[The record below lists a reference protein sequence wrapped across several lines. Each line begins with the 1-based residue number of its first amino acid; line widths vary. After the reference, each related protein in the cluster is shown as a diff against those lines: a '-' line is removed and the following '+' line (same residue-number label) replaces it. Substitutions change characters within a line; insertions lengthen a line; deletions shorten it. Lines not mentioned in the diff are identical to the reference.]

1 MNNTKQKTTI
11 KVVNIF
17 KPFIFLLIL
26 AIIILCFRYCVSAR
40 TIEEYEAKIRQNNIE
55 IERCENIKKQLHTT
69 AQLLR
74 EESKPNNELI
84 SGLSN
89 KWHDCDKNIKQLT
102 EDNNK
107 MLAKIE
113 ELSKPIF
120 VGYFTATHYDIC
132 YECTGKN
139 PGDRGYGVTASGT
152 RATPNRTVAVD
163 PKVIP
168 IGSEVIINGHTYI
181 AEDTGGAIR
190 GNKIDICVS
199 SHSEAIQKGRLYN
212 VPVYIKKG

>member
-1 MNNTKQKTTI
+1 MNKTKQKTTI
-11 KVVNIF
+11 NIVNIF

-26 AIIILCFRYCVSAR
+26 SIVIFCFKCCASAG
-40 TIEEYEAKIRQNNIE
+40 TIEKYEAKIKQNNIE
-55 IERCENIKKQLHTT
+55 IEHCENIKKQLHTT

-120 VGYFTATHYDIC
+120 VGYFTATHYDLC
-132 YECTGKN
+132 YKCTGKN
-139 PGDRGYGVTASGT
+139 PGDRGYGITASGT

-168 IGSEVIINGHTYI
+168 IGSEVIVGGKSYI
-181 AEDTGGAIR
+181 AEDTGSAIK
-190 GNKIDICVS
+190 GNKIDICVA
-199 SHSEAIQKGRLYN
+199 SHSEGIQKGRLYN
-212 VPVYIKKG
+212 VPVYIVKK